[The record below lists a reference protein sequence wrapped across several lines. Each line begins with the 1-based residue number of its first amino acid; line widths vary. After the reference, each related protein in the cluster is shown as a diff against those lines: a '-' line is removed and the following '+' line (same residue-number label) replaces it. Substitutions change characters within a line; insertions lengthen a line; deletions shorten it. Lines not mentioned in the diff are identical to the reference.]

1 MQDHQNER
9 PKPRGEAQTETG
21 ELLKGPRPRSFSQEQ
36 QVLSKGSAGEERT
49 PDKPIGQ
56 VAHADAAHAD
66 SAKAGDRSQG
76 GAGKPEASRLE
87 PEKQGGIGGP

>member
-1 MQDHQNER
+1 MDKAKR
-9 PKPRGEAQTETG
+9 KDCGEAQTESG
-21 ELLKGPRPRSFSQEQ
+21 EAVKGPKPHNISEGK

-56 VAHADAAHAD
+56 VAHAD
-66 SAKAGDRSQG
+66 DRSEG
-76 GAGKPEASRLE
+76 GAGKPQTSRLE

>member
-1 MQDHQNER
+1 MDKAKR
-9 PKPRGEAQTETG
+9 KDRGEAQTETG
-21 ELLKGPRPRSFSQEQ
+21 EPVKGPKPHNLSEGK

-56 VAHADAAHAD
+56 VAHA
-66 SAKAGDRSQG
+66 GDRSEG
-76 GAGKPEASRLE
+76 DAGKPQNSRLE